1 MADKKKVYS
10 ITINGLKESVDLA
23 KSLNDQLATIES
35 TLKKIGNTKIK
46 VEGELDVN
54 KKAEKKIVSG
64 TNTTDSTTVDKE
76 ALVQKEKELA
86 IQKQITAEIKATG
99 QAQASLTSEYKDAL
113 TEQMK
118 QQEVVKE
125 VKQGIKDMFSGAKN
139 EAGQYT
145 NTLAGLRAELR
156 DLAKQQKSVDLG
168 SEEYNKLDD
177 RILALTTNLK

>member
-64 TNTTDSTTVDKE
+64 ANTADSTTV
-76 ALVQKEKELA
+76 
-86 IQKQITAEIKATG
+86 
-99 QAQASLTSEYKDAL
+99 
-113 TEQMK
+113 
-118 QQEVVKE
+118 
-125 VKQGIKDMFSGAKN
+125 N
-139 EAGQYT
+139 
-145 NTLAGLRAELR
+145 
-156 DLAKQQKSVDLG
+156 
-168 SEEYNKLDD
+168 
-177 RILALTTNLK
+177 